1 VLDRLADADR
11 ALFYWINRDQQNA
24 VFDRLMP
31 FVTDLDN
38 FRVGFVLL
46 FVALLVFGKSR
57 ARAAALLVI
66 PLLAISDQL
75 SSNLLKDAFD
85 RVRPCGALPDVRL
98 LVGCSDS
105 FSMPSSHAANA
116 GAAAIH
122 FLLFYRRLWVPLG
135 LAALAVGYSRVYVG
149 VHYPG
154 DVLAG
159 FLVGLAAALAVQ
171 GIHRG
176 VPQVH
181 RGAGLR
187 SGGTTAVPGAPGS
200 PPRS

>member
-1 VLDRLADADR
+1 MLDRLAAADR
-11 ALFYWINRDQQNA
+11 ALFTWINLDQQNA
-24 VFDRLMP
+24 LFDRVMP

-38 FRVGFVLL
+38 FRLGFALL

-66 PLLAISDQL
+66 PLLAMSDQL
-75 SSNLLKDAFD
+75 SSNLLKNAFD
-85 RVRPCGALPDVRL
+85 RVRPCGALPQVHL

-122 FLLFYRRLWVPLG
+122 FLLFYRRLWAPLG
-135 LAALAVGYSRVYVG
+135 LTALAVGYSRVYVG
-149 VHYPG
+149 VHYPA
-154 DVLAG
+154 DVLVG
-159 FLVGLAAALAVQ
+159 FLVGLVSALAVQ
-171 GIHRG
+171 GAYRA
-176 VPQVH
+176 VRTR
-181 RGAGLR
+181 RGALTR
-187 SGGTTAVPGAPGS
+187 GGTTAARGAPDR